1 MRSQPHDDAMMPIF
15 SVKQLSMNLSK
26 KCLATFLITFATFF
40 SRTKCAFF
48 QTNNL
53 ADVLHHPVY
62 DCCNSFHLHVCLLSF
77 QWMLALS
84 VHSHIT
90 QNVKGFCL
98 MLFYCCHVR
107 DTYWKIPFADDR
119 APSFSLCSIGLFLL
133 RNIHETLGLIWRIMT
148 CKRETYL
155 RNVITLL

>member
-15 SVKQLSMNLSK
+15 SVKQLSMNLSM
-26 KCLATFLITFATFF
+26 KCFVTFLIAFATFF
-40 SRTKCAFF
+40 QTLLAFF
-48 QTNNL
+48 QTNIL
-53 ADVLHHPVY
+53 ADALHHPVY

-133 RNIHETLGLIWRIMT
+133 RNIHETLGLIWRVMI
-148 CKRETYL
+148 CKRGAYVL
-155 RNVITLL
+155 RKFIKLL